1 MNRFKYIAVTTMKW
15 HMRHITFFACQC
27 VSFSSSPRQSKNKTN
42 KKNCLCLLSMF
53 RTLTIFMILFKR
65 IFISFAIW
73 QIFLEL
79 KHNVGKEKWYSFY
92 SIGNLIALIQKRNM
106 LMMRRQSHILY
117 YIFRLF
123 KQRTSLYWTL
133 LHVMWYSNF
142 VLWKN

>member
-106 LMMRRQSHILY
+106 LMMRRQSHTFYNTAFFSYLDNTNRY
-117 YIFRLF
+117 T
-123 KQRTSLYWTL
+123 TSELCCMSCDT
-133 LHVMWYSNF
+133 
-142 VLWKN
+142 